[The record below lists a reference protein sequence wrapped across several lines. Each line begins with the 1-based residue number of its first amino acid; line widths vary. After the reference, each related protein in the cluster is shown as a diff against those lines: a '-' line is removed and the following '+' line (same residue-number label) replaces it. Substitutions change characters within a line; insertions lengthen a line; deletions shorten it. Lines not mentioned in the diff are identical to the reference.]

1 MMKSSTKLAEVG
13 KNKQEPLNISYKIV
27 KRWHKVVKT
36 GKKQLQYISV
46 LYELKLIRVVYELK
60 GMGVV
65 L

>member
-13 KNKQEPLNISYKIV
+13 KNKQKPLNISYKIV
-27 KRWHKVVKT
+27 KRWRKVVKT
-36 GKKQLQYISV
+36 SKKQLQYISV
-46 LYELKLIRVVYELK
+46 LYELKLIRVAYELK

>member
-1 MMKSSTKLAEVG
+1 MMKSSTRLAEVG
-13 KNKQEPLNISYKIV
+13 KNKQKPLNISYKIV
-27 KRWHKVVKT
+27 KRWRKVVKT

>member
-1 MMKSSTKLAEVG
+1 MMKSSTRLAEVG
-13 KNKQEPLNISYKIV
+13 KNKQKPLNISYKIV

-46 LYELKLIRVVYELK
+46 LYELKLIRVVYELR
-60 GMGVV
+60 GMGVA

>member
-1 MMKSSTKLAEVG
+1 MKLAEVG
-13 KNKQEPLNISYKIV
+13 KNKQKPLNISYKIV
-27 KRWHKVVKT
+27 KRWRKVVKT